1 MTTYLPPFE
10 RTQPDRAH
18 GPRWSETA
26 MGEVVAVGTGN
37 RNGLVQVELYSYDGA
52 QNQDGPIWARVVVPV
67 AGRQRGSFLI
77 PEVGNE
83 VLIAFVGGDSRMPV
97 VLGSMWNGRDA
108 PPEELPDA
116 KIDRWSFTSPTGTKI
131 SVTETSAADSKVTIE
146 LPDKVTAVFSAE
158 GTGKIELNAGGS
170 SMVMDAQGIRFE
182 TSGEFCATS
191 ATACHSAS
199 MVEFDAPLS
208 SFSGVTQ
215 CTTSQADTVVSTV
228 YTPGAGN
235 IW

>member
-1 MTTYLPPFE
+1 VTEQPPFE
-10 RTQPDRAH
+10 RIPGGRTH

-26 MGEVVAVGTGN
+26 LAEVVAVGTGQH
-37 RNGLVQVELYSYDGA
+37 NGQVRIKLYAYDGA
-52 QNQDGPIWARVVVPV
+52 EGQGAELWARVAVPV
-67 AGRQRGSFLI
+67 AGRERGAFLI
-77 PEVGNE
+77 PSKGDE
-83 VLIAFVGGDSRMPV
+83 VLVTFVGGDSRLPV
-97 VLGSMWNGRDA
+97 VLGSLWNGRDA
-108 PPEELPDA
+108 APESLSNADA
-116 KIDRWSFTSPTGTKI
+116 VETWSFTSPSGT
-131 SVTETSAADSKVTIE
+131 SVTVRETSGADSTVTIDI
-146 LPDKVTAVFSAE
+146 PNKASATFSAE
-158 GTGKIELNAGGS
+158 GTGKIELRAGGS
-170 SMVMDAQGIRFE
+170 TMAMDAQGIRFD

-215 CTTSQADTVVSTV
+215 CTTSQADTVVGSV

>member
-1 MTTYLPPFE
+1 MTDQPPFE
-10 RTQPDRAH
+10 RIPGQRTR

-26 MGEVVAVGTGN
+26 LAEVVAVGTGTH
-37 RNGLVQVELYSYDGA
+37 NGQVQIRLYSYDGA
-52 QNQDGPIWARVVVPV
+52 DEQNAELWARVAVPV
-67 AGRQRGSFLI
+67 AGKDRGAYLVPSK
-77 PEVGNE
+77 GDE
-83 VLIAFVGGDSRMPV
+83 VLVTFVGGDSRLPV
-97 VLGSMWNGRDA
+97 ILGSLWNGRDTV
-108 PPEELPDA
+108 PETASNANAVE
-116 KIDRWSFTSPTGTKI
+116 RWSFTSPSGTTVTVSETG
-131 SVTETSAADSKVTIE
+131 AADSTVTIDI
-146 LPDKVTAVFSAE
+146 PDRARAVFTAE
-158 GTGKIELNAGGS
+158 GTGKIELSAGGS

-215 CTTSQADTVVSTV
+215 CTTSQADTVVGTV